1 MCCTLDGFICC
12 LIGRVAPFFLCPI
25 SLWGLQSMNVEQVG
39 ETPTLEELFD
49 TRKALITYQY
59 ELSSKVIPAFKLE
72 RMLSDYDGDAEYAL
86 EESQENRQAAIESL
100 DYARVSLK
108 NARAFMNWQIAT
120 FGGVSEAFKDSIG
133 ACVIECNKL
142 DAMANSE
149 AHKASLLQGLHYVA
163 VANDAMHKRY
173 CRAVEVSIGK
183 RSIGTLKRW
192 LTTQYALL
200 DKLTNAATLASE
212 VAAGKVSS
220 LGAPMLL
227 AMRRAELAHLD
238 VVEARASMK
247 ECTPVD
253 HELWAWVSRVKR
265 EGVSLST
272 GVCQL
277 GQHEE
282 LEKLYGHAYVMH
294 SSVGSVA
301 VSKGEKAKAKAHYDA
316 SLHPYA
322 DTDSTLMQA
331 YCHDETGRAV
341 IAPFPK
347 RPVVSVRNSKRR
359 ATLAPCLEIKA
370 P

>member
-1 MCCTLDGFICC
+1 MNGEQAWRKVQEAAQAAGPKGQSAGPKGQSATLARI
-12 LIGRVAPFFLCPI
+12 
-25 SLWGLQSMNVEQVG
+25 
-39 ETPTLEELFD
+39 
-49 TRKALITYQY
+49 
-59 ELSSKVIPAFKLE
+59 
-72 RMLSDYDGDAEYAL
+72 LSDYDGDAEYAL
-86 EESQENRQAAIESL
+86 EEVQANQYEAMESL
-100 DYARVSLK
+100 QYAKGALK
-108 NARAFMNWQIAT
+108 NARAFMNWQIDT
-120 FGGVSEAFKDSIG
+120 FGNVSEAFKDSLG
-133 ACVIECNKL
+133 DCVKQVNRLEAL
-142 DAMANSE
+142 ANSE
-149 AHKASLLQGLHYVA
+149 AHKSALLQGLHYVA

-192 LTTQYALL
+192 LVTQYALL

-212 VAAGKVSS
+212 VAAGEVSS

-247 ECTPVD
+247 ECPPVD
-253 HELWAWVSRVKR
+253 HALWAWVSRAKKH
-265 EGVSLST
+265 GASLST

-277 GQHEE
+277 GGHNE
-282 LEKLYGHAYVMH
+282 LEKLYTHAYVMH

-301 VSKGEKAKAKAHYDA
+301 VSKGEKAKGKAPYA
-316 SLHPYA
+316 QELHPYA

-331 YCHDETGRAV
+331 YCHDETGEKV
-341 IAPFPK
+341 IAAFPK
-347 RPVVSVRNSKRR
+347 RPTIAKKNSKRR